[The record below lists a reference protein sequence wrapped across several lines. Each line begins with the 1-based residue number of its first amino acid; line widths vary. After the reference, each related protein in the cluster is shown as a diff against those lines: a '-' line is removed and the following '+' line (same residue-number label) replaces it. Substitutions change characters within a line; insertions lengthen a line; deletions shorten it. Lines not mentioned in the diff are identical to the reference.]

1 MNLSIVIP
9 VFNSEEIISTLVD
22 EISKQIKSY
31 NLKIEII
38 LVNDF
43 SKDLSWEKIKSLNK
57 KYSFVKGINL
67 VNNYGQHNAIMAGL
81 NHCNGNYCI
90 LMDDD
95 MQHNPKYIIDIYNKL
110 NSGYEI
116 CYVKY
121 LKRKHLKWKIFV
133 SWLNN
138 IAASILALK
147 SIKIYTSSFKGFNK
161 KILLNIIKYK
171 EKEVFLDW
179 LILEQSKN
187 IFILDVLHQER
198 RSGNTNYNLKR
209 LLELWSIMIIK
220 IKTKSFF
227 HFLWLFLPKIFVK
240 FIVYPFVKKKNI
252 KEQYKIKDKIN

>member
-31 NLKIEII
+31 NLKIEIM

-67 VNNYGQHNAIMAGL
+67 MNNYGQHNAIMAGL
-81 NHCNGNYCI
+81 NHCNGSYCI

-95 MQHNPKYIIDIYNKL
+95 MQHNPKYIIDIYNRL

-147 SIKIYTSSFKGFNK
+147 PIKFTLLLLKGSIKEFY
-161 KILLNIIKYK
+161 
-171 EKEVFLDW
+171 
-179 LILEQSKN
+179 
-187 IFILDVLHQER
+187 
-198 RSGNTNYNLKR
+198 
-209 LLELWSIMIIK
+209 
-220 IKTKSFF
+220 
-227 HFLWLFLPKIFVK
+227 
-240 FIVYPFVKKKNI
+240 
-252 KEQYKIKDKIN
+252 